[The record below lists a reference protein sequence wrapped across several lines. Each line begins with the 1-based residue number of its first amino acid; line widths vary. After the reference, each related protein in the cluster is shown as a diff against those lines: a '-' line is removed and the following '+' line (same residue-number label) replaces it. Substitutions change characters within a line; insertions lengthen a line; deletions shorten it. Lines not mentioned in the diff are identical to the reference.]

1 MRSVRAQYDAYNR
14 QFHLLD
20 QEVARELK
28 DGETYL
34 IADFFTLDFLEPE
47 DLELLDGD
55 QFAS

>member
-34 IADFFTLDFLEPE
+34 IADFFTQDFLEAE
-47 DLELLDGD
+47 DLELLDDD